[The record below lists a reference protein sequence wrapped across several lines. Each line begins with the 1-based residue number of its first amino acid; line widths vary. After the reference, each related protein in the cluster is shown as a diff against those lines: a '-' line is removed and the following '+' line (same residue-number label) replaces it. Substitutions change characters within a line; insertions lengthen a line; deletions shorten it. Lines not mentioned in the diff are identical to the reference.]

1 VREDGKVGYA
11 DKATTLDAA
20 RARAGRLKAALESC
34 VVHAEVLNY
43 CLGAH
48 PASENPRGIP
58 ALLVDLTQ
66 AILQHHKGRPRCEDI
81 DLAVASNAVAR
92 LRCLYLDLGL
102 LDLSQHEVAHLLRVV
117 ALDPGEGGVALD
129 TGDAHL
135 LFGAGAVGFPLEAF
149 GPQAR
154 GSS

>member
-1 VREDGKVGYA
+1 MGYA